1 MSARVLLLVVL
12 AAMLACSRSGD
23 KTPAPAPRGSAV
35 LTTEPAP
42 AEKPVPAGKRAKAG
56 AKPAAAAGKPGAAA
70 APPIDA
76 GAPEIV
82 EQAELRLEEPE
93 ANPYSEQVTLKLT
106 VSPPV
111 KALVLW
117 GAKQIAHLE
126 PGKMDTVIT
135 RPRGSGPVDLE
146 IKAEGYL
153 PYHTRLYADRNDKLG
168 VRLYRPEDAPNIFGY
183 KRSAEGRKAEAERAE
198 KSR

>member
-1 MSARVLLLVVL
+1 MRARGLYALVCL
-12 AAMLACSRSGD
+12 CACSRAGEPSA
-23 KTPAPAPRGSAV
+23 PAAPRGSAV
-35 LTTEPAP
+35 LAPTPAP
-42 AEKPVPAGKRAKAG
+42 AEKPATGGKRAPAGKASG
-56 AKPAAAAGKPGAAA
+56 KPAAAAGKPALAAS
-70 APPIDA
+70 PIDA
-76 GAPEIV
+76 GTPEIV

-126 PGKMDTVIT
+126 PGKMDTEIT

-146 IKAEGYL
+146 VKAEGYL

-168 VRLYRPEDAPNIFGY
+168 VRLYRLEDAPNLFGY